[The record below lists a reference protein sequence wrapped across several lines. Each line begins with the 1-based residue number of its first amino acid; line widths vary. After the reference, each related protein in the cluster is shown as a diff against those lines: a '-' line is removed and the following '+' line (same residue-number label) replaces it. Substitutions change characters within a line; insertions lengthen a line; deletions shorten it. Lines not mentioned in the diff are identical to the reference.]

1 MKNFLIFL
9 VVAAVAAGAF
19 FLFQKSSDF
28 YLEKTSVQIVANDT
42 ESFTSPEVEIL
53 TSFNAWFLKFTE
65 SGKGQV
71 NSAEVRF
78 KETNG
83 WSSWKPIE
91 IDKSENDDLLAG
103 FIFIDQ
109 LVNRYQ
115 FRITISGDI
124 GYKVSGFQIE
134 TQNTLKASFEE
145 SNLIPVAKASIG
157 DVGIISRSAWGANA
171 DYLLKR
177 ETTGSSGQTGDA
189 WDKRITACDQLQ
201 IDYPTEFH
209 DDGRKISVDA
219 NGKELQWPETFSK
232 EIKKIII
239 HHTSTDEGKDLNGD
253 KNISIE
259 DVEALLRAVYYYH
272 AIFRGWGDIGYHYLI
287 DPLGNV
293 YEGRNGGDKVIGAHA
308 YCANTGTIG
317 ISFIGNYSD
326 KLPATAALNAGVKL
340 LGELSNLYD
349 LRLAESS
356 KWHGKDTRNL
366 VGHRDYAATACPG
379 NSLYSY
385 LPELASRA
393 DIYATT
399 HTISESNY
407 AYSLLQGDTAVTL
420 NPLEEKSLNF
430 QIRNNG
436 KLAFPA
442 GSEFQIEAGDINN
455 NKIGVAVAGGVSVVA
470 KLNASVASGE
480 TVTVSIP
487 FAAKMQT
494 GTYQFG
500 IMPVIGG
507 QTLQKFNVVVK
518 VSVPISNYSFINA
531 KHPPQPFAPGEKAV
545 AWVELKN
552 TSNFTWKKAGENRT
566 YLGALKPQGVTN
578 LFTEKTEIA
587 SLDADTAPG
596 QTARFEMNLE
606 APTKAG
612 RYIFKFAPAVVGYGY
627 LPDYGMQFNTTVR
640 ELRFAAEV
648 IDKTKGSALR
658 LDPAATSEFF
668 VKLKNTSQ
676 FIWDSTKFS
685 LELLQNSG
693 VSIKADALKLTSPVA
708 INGEAT
714 ISFPLTAAAQAGKY
728 RFSLRP
734 RYEDGKAKTGDMIDF
749 AVEVNS
755 PSLTGNLKTNPI
767 VATLNKGETQQ
778 VTIAYLNTGNV
789 TWNQKDVVFQRLPA
803 NASSFVADSWLSA
816 LQPAVLA
823 ETIVKPNEVGHFT
836 FTIQKNT
843 AALKET
849 ESFAPMVKGLG
860 RIRGSAATITL
871 QTSSVAST
879 PTESASA
886 STTAIARP
894 EALSSSLLAASA
906 TTSTDTSKGPTI
918 RIRLSFVSDEIDIGG
933 GKFQIQKDSKVLFT
947 GSFADFQKSKLKD
960 GDFYRIV
967 PVGNTI
973 LEIPN
978 WQRNT
983 SAKYNYNKFRGI
995 LEIRRI
1001 GEELVVIDE
1010 LPLETYLHGIAEPSP
1025 KDPDAKQEVMT
1036 LLTRSYAYYYT
1047 QASHRKFPGKPYDG
1061 SDSPA
1066 EFQQYLGYNY
1076 EILSNFP
1083 KWVEKTQGKILTYNG
1098 NSVKTPYF
1106 TSSSGKTKSAA
1117 DAGWNSSDFAF
1128 VKVVEDPWSCGL
1140 TSSAIG
1146 TAYSCPDKA
1155 RGHGVGLSG
1164 NGAAGLAKEGKTYLE
1179 IINYFYQGLVVTKVY

>member
-1 MKNFLIFL
+1 MKKFLILL
-9 VVAAVAAGAF
+9 VLVAVGFGVYYF
-19 FLFQKSSDF
+19 FQGSSDF
-28 YLEKTSVQIVANDT
+28 YLDKTTVQLTMDSKEKY
-42 ESFTSPEVEIL
+42 TSPEINVAIP
-53 TSFNAWFLKFTE
+53 FNAWFIKFSE
-65 SGKGQV
+65 SGKGKV
-71 NSAEVRF
+71 DSLEARF
-78 KETNG
+78 EEKDG
-83 WSSWKPIE
+83 WSEWKPVE
-91 IDKSENDDLLAG
+91 IDKSENDNLLAG
-103 FIFIDQ
+103 FMFISQ
-109 LVNRYQ
+109 AVNRYQ
-115 FRITISGDI
+115 FRVSISGEI
-124 GYKVSGFQIE
+124 GYQISDFKIE
-134 TQNTLKASFEE
+134 TQNTLKTSFASAG
-145 SNLIPVAKASIG
+145 LIPVAKANIG
-157 DVGIISRSAWGANA
+157 DVGIISRSAWGANP

-177 ETTGSSGQTGDA
+177 EITGNSGQTGEA
-189 WDKRITACDQLQ
+189 WEKRITACDQLQ
-201 IDYPTEFH
+201 IDYPDEFH
-209 DDGRKISVDA
+209 DDGRKITTNA
-219 NGKELQWPETFSK
+219 AGKDLQWPQTYSK
-232 EIKKIII
+232 AIKKIII
-239 HHTSTDEGKDLNGD
+239 HHTYTDEGKDLNGD

-259 DVEALLRAVYYYH
+259 DVEALLRAIYYYH
-272 AIFRGWGDIGYHYLI
+272 SVFRGWGDIGYHYLI

-317 ISFIGNYSD
+317 ISFIGDYTS
-326 KLPATAALNAGVKL
+326 KTPTKAALDSSVKL

-349 LRLAESS
+349 LKLTESS
-356 KWHGKDTRNL
+356 KWHGRDTRNL
-366 VGHRDYAATACPG
+366 VGHRDYAATSCPG

-393 DIYATT
+393 DAYATT

-420 NPLEEKSLNF
+420 NPLEEKTLNF

-455 NKIGVAVAGGVSVVA
+455 NKIGVSAAGGASVVA
-470 KLNASVASGE
+470 KLNSSVASGE

-518 VSVPISNYSFINA
+518 VTTPISNYVFISA

-552 TSNFTWKKAGENRT
+552 LSNFTWKKAGENRT

-578 LFTEKTEIA
+578 LFTEKKEIA
-587 SLDADTAPG
+587 ALDTDVAPG
-596 QTARFEMNLE
+596 QTARFVMNLE
-606 APTKAG
+606 APLKAG
-612 RYIFKFAPAVVGYGY
+612 RYIFKFAPAVTGFGY

-640 ELRFAAEV
+640 ELRFSAEV
-648 IDKTKGSALR
+648 VDKTKGSALK
-658 LDPAATSEFF
+658 LNPGATSEFF

-676 FIWDSTKFS
+676 FVWDSTKFS

-693 VSIKADALKLTSPVA
+693 VAIKSEALKLPSPVA
-708 INGEAT
+708 INAST
-714 ISFPLTAAAQAGKY
+714 TLSFPVVASAQAGKY

-734 RYEDGKAKTGDMIDF
+734 RYEDEKIKTGDLIDF
-749 AVEVNS
+749 AVEVNPPTLS
-755 PSLTGNLKTNPI
+755 GELQTN
-767 VATLNKGETQQ
+767 ALNFTLAEGDSQS
-778 VTIAYLNTGNV
+778 VTVAYLNTGNV

-803 NASSFVADSWLSA
+803 AASSFVADNWLSA
-816 LQPAVLA
+816 LQPVSLT
-823 ETIVKPNEVGHFT
+823 ETSVKPNEVGHFT
-836 FTIQKNT
+836 FTVKKNT
-843 AALKET
+843 AATRET

-860 RIRGSAATITL
+860 RIRGSAATITI
-871 QTSSVAST
+871 QTSSVADAT
-879 PTESASA
+879 D
-886 STTAIARP
+886 STTSSTSAIARP
-894 EALSSSLLAASA
+894 EALSSSILSASA

-918 RIRLSFVSDEIDIGG
+918 RIRLGFVSDDVNVGG

-960 GDFYRIV
+960 GDFYRVV
-967 PVGNTI
+967 PLENTI

-978 WQRNT
+978 WQRNA
-983 SAKYNYNKFRGI
+983 SSKYNYNKFRGV

-1001 GEELVVIDE
+1001 GEDLVVIDE
-1010 LPLETYLHGIAEPSP
+1010 LPLETYLRGIAEPSP

-1098 NSVKTPYF
+1098 NAVKTPYF
-1106 TSSSGKTKSAA
+1106 TSSAGKTKSAA
-1117 DAGWNSSDFAF
+1117 DAGWNAKDFPF

-1140 TSSAIG
+1140 TSSVIG
-1146 TAYSCPDKA
+1146 TAYSCPEKA

-1164 NGAAGLAKEGKTYLE
+1164 MGAAGLAREGKTVME
-1179 IINYFYQGLVVTKVY
+1179 IVNYFYTGLAVTKVY